1 MSAHARHLLLRL
13 SLSVMLLG
21 AATLRGQQPAARPQP
36 ARPVAAVTYR
46 IAGKVVDAHAGTPLG
61 RCSVQ
66 IADVKDRGESRTV
79 TSADDGS
86 FAFGGLP
93 QGKYSLT
100 AERRGYMAQS
110 FEEHDQYSTAIAV
123 GPGLDSENL
132 VFKLTA
138 EAVITG
144 AITDEAGE
152 PVRGAQV
159 RLFQDEDTDGTRAT
173 RLRHN
178 TMTDDRGVYEFSGL
192 NPGAYFLVVTA
203 HPWYAQRLRLAQQA
217 ENNQGET
224 STSEPQPLDVAYPTV
239 FYPGVTDQE
248 SATPIPVKGG
258 DRLEANLTVA
268 AEPAI
273 RIRIAMP
280 KDSFGNGGVS
290 VQLSHSIFG
299 QAEPLPMEMTGVNGA
314 MEITGIL
321 PGHYDV
327 TMTHFAPGVGEG
339 SSRHF
344 ETDLTAGSTEIPE
357 ESGGGEITVTGK
369 VVSLSG
375 KLPPGAGISLRASG
389 AHRPQYTQ
397 IRDNGEFSLEVAPGT
412 YEVVGNISG
421 LHFISFKASGAALAG
436 RMLTVKAG
444 DAPKL
449 EIEVGTGHG
458 EIEGTVLRNGK
469 PASAVMILL
478 APEDPK
484 NNAVLF
490 RRDQSDSDGTFDLP
504 NIFPG
509 RYRLLAI
516 EDGWKLEWANP
527 SVLQVFLP
535 KSVPVE
541 IKSGDHL
548 KQTVEVQ
555 TR

>member
-1 MSAHARHLLLRL
+1 MRTVAQQ
-13 SLSVMLLG
+13 
-21 AATLRGQQPAARPQP
+21 AAVRPQLP
-36 ARPVAAVTYR
+36 RPVAAATYR
-46 IAGKVVDAHAGTPLG
+46 IAGKVVDAHTGTPLG

-86 FAFGGLP
+86 FAFGGLSL
-93 QGKYSLT
+93 GKYSLT

-110 FEEHDQYSTAIAV
+110 YEEHDQFSTAIAV

-144 AITDEAGE
+144 TITDEAGE

-159 RLFQDEDTDGTRAT
+159 RLFQDQDTDGTRAT

-178 TMTDDRGVYEFSGL
+178 VMTDDRGVYEFSGL
-192 NPGAYFLVVTA
+192 HPGAYFLVVTA
-203 HPWYAQRLRLAQQA
+203 HPWYAQRLRMAQA
-217 ENNQGET
+217 GNDQGDSATPEA
-224 STSEPQPLDVAYPTV
+224 QPLDVAYPTV
-239 FYPGVTDQE
+239 FYPGVPDQE
-248 SATPIPVKGG
+248 SAVPIPIKGG
-258 DRLEANLTVA
+258 DRLEANLTIA

-273 RIRIAMP
+273 RVRIDLP
-280 KDSFGNGGVS
+280 KDSVGNGGVS
-290 VQLSHSIFG
+290 VQLSRSIFG
-299 QAEPLPMEMTGVNGA
+299 QTEPLPMEMTGVNGA
-314 MEITGIL
+314 MVITGVL

-344 ETDLTAGSTEIPE
+344 ETDLTAGSTEIAE
-357 ESGGGEITVTGK
+357 ETGVGEVTVTGK
-369 VVSLSG
+369 VVSAAG
-375 KLPPGAGISLRASG
+375 KLPPSAGISLRATG
-389 AHRPQYTQ
+389 NRRTHYAQ
-397 IRDNGEFSLEVAPGT
+397 IKEDGGFSLEVAPGT
-412 YEVVGNISG
+412 YEVVGNING
-421 LHFISFKASGAALAG
+421 LHFISLKAAGASLAG
-436 RMLTVKAG
+436 RMLTVKPG

-458 EIEGTVLRNGK
+458 EIEGTALRNGK
-469 PASAVMILL
+469 PASAVMVLL

-484 NNAVLF
+484 NNPVLF

-516 EDGWKLEWANP
+516 EDGWQLEWANP
-527 SVLQVFLP
+527 SVLQVFPP
-535 KSVPVE
+535 KSVPIE
-541 IKSGDHL
+541 IKAGDHL
-548 KQTVEVQ
+548 NQTVEVQ